1 VNGLNAVNYGGD
13 LPSRWE
19 EVAMFIRDF
28 HSKLVSGKE
37 EGKLFE
43 ALRRLKGI
51 ESLKALSVAATDGA
65 WSVWTED
72 GPPPLAMTKA

>member
-1 VNGLNAVNYGGD
+1 
-13 LPSRWE
+13 
-19 EVAMFIRDF
+19 MFIRDF

-43 ALRRLKGI
+43 ALRRLKGL
-51 ESLKALSVAATDGA
+51 ESLKAVTTDQEPSA

-72 GPPPLAMTKA
+72 AGSPPLAMSKA

>member
-1 VNGLNAVNYGGD
+1 
-13 LPSRWE
+13 
-19 EVAMFIRDF
+19 MFIRDF

-43 ALRRLKGI
+43 ALRRMKGL
-51 ESLKALSVAATDGA
+51 ESLKAATIEQEEGA

-72 GPPPLAMTKA
+72 SGPPLAMSKA